1 LRFVI
6 YGRGN
11 LEVFHRNPRIE
22 QASRAHDDEN
32 VLAQCRQH
40 RRKWGRAILMR
51 EIKRLPPRNLG
62 LEPRVLP
69 ADRTEALSEKFKT
82 PGGASVAST
91 PPISDHPSVR
101 TPHRPLRYWAVWL
114 FLVTGTIAVFW
125 PILPALWRIW
135 LDDPDN
141 SHGVLVPLI
150 SAALIW
156 GNRRTLQGTEIRPS
170 IWGFVLATFA
180 LLLYLAALRTHLA
193 LPARIALVLTIIG
206 VVWANFGAPTVKV
219 ARFPLFFLMFMIPLP
234 DTFMGLVAFPLQRF
248 ASAVSANLLALGG
261 FPVLREGTMLY
272 FPNASLEV
280 AEACSGIR
288 SMASYAVLGLLFAH
302 LGRDGLGARCG
313 TLLVAA
319 TVPLALVVNVFR
331 VTGTGILAT
340 YLGSRAAQGFLHE
353 FSGFVVFTLGFVL
366 LWALSSILRRRT
378 KRARS
383 DRPQH
388 VLVRA
393 ENPR

>member
-1 LRFVI
+1 M
-6 YGRGN
+6 
-11 LEVFHRNPRIE
+11 
-22 QASRAHDDEN
+22 Q
-32 VLAQCRQH
+32 
-40 RRKWGRAILMR
+40 
-51 EIKRLPPRNLG
+51 EIKRLPPRNVG
-62 LEPRVLP
+62 PESRVVP
-69 ADRTEALSEKFKT
+69 AEGGEAPSEQFKT
-82 PGGASVAST
+82 PGDAPFAST
-91 PPISDHPSVR
+91 LPISDRPSVR
-101 TPHRPLRYWAVWL
+101 TPRRPHRYWAVWL
-114 FLVTGTIAVFW
+114 FLFVGTIAVFW

-150 SAALIW
+150 SVALIW
-156 GNRRTLQGTEIRPS
+156 GNRRTLESTEIRPS
-170 IWGFVLATFA
+170 VWGFVLATFA
-180 LLLYLAALRTHLA
+180 LVLYLAALRTHLA
-193 LPARIALVLTIIG
+193 LPARIALLLTIIG
-206 VVWANFGAPTVKV
+206 LVWANFGAPTLKV
-219 ARFPLFFLMFMIPLP
+219 ARFPLFFLTFMIPLP

-248 ASAVSANLLALGG
+248 ASAVSATLLVLAG

-288 SMASYAVLGLLFAH
+288 SMASYAVLGLLFAY
-302 LGRDGLGARCG
+302 LGRDRLGARRG
-313 TLLVAA
+313 ALLVAT
-319 TVPLALVVNVFR
+319 TVPLALVVNIFR

-340 YLGSRAAQGFLHE
+340 HVGSRAAQGFLHE
-353 FSGFVVFTLGFVL
+353 FSGFVVFALGFLL
-366 LWALSSILRRRT
+366 LWALSNIFRRRT